1 MSNDLVSKAAA
12 GGLAALMDP
21 VNNPF
26 LQDAAEQ
33 GVRGG
38 AYLRFN
44 GNTGQWV
51 TIGQQPVDDGS
62 LWAMNLLHAERGYQC
77 WSEGKLIDEVWVS
90 IMSRQPL
97 PDIKELRPVEKK
109 KESDGWK
116 MSVKVPVRAVDGGPQ
131 CDMIMKADSPARP
144 INRLLKEYGQQLALN
159 MDPATKLPK
168 VPVVELGADSFQ
180 VKGVGTKFSPKFR
193 IVEWRTEAELAAL
206 DTGEEVA
213 PAAPQ
218 APAKDAPLP
227 PSVRTVGK
235 RL

>member
-12 GGLAALMDP
+12 GGLSALMDP

-51 TIGQQPVDDGS
+51 TIGQQTVDDGS

-77 WSEGKLIDEVWVS
+77 WSEGKLIDEVWVT
-90 IMSRQPL
+90 IMSRAPL
-97 PDIKELRPVEKK
+97 PDVKELRHVEKK
-109 KESDGWK
+109 KESAGWNTA
-116 MSVKVPVRAVDGGPQ
+116 VKVPVRSVDGGPQ

-144 INRLLKEYGQQLALN
+144 INRLLKEYGQQLSMNL
-159 MDPATKLPK
+159 DPATKLPK

-180 VKGVGTKFSPKFR
+180 VKGVGTKFAPKFR
-193 IVEWRTEAELAAL
+193 IVEWRTEAELSSL
-206 DTGEEVA
+206 DSGEEPQVEQKPA
-213 PAAPQ
+213 P
-218 APAKDAPLP
+218 DAPLP
-227 PSVRTVGK
+227 PSTRTVGK